1 MIMRSVVHQTHEIMA
16 REMQEGR
23 DFFALAGFRL
33 RLRVEANRPYL
44 LIPAKHEIA
53 ASAAAHST

>member
-23 DFFALAGFRL
+23 DFFGLSRFQAAVAGRGQSAISF
-33 RLRVEANRPYL
+33 A
-44 LIPAKHEIA
+44 PAKHEIA
-53 ASAAAHST
+53 ASAAAHSI